1 MARIPLDHENDPTTD
16 PAILEALAQVTAGG
30 FPALN
35 VIRALANKP
44 SAMQGFLG
52 FVASVYN
59 FGNGMGTSTLT
70 PKETELAYTAATV
83 ANNCHY

>member
-1 MARIPLDHENDPTTD
+1 MARLPLRHEDDPATD
-16 PAILEALAQVTAGG
+16 PKILAVLDGITSSG

-35 VIRALANKP
+35 VFRALANKP
-44 SAMQGFLG
+44 EALEGFLAL
-52 FVASVYN
+52 VTSIYN
-59 FGNGMGTSTLT
+59 TGSGVGTSSIT